1 MGLDGK
7 NIVLAGGGT
16 GGHVIP
22 AIALAEEIVR
32 RGGKARFVGTRDRLE
47 ARLVPQAGFEIDFIR
62 VRPLTGGGVATVILG
77 LVAIPLAV
85 LRSIFLLRKIKA
97 DAVLGVGGYV
107 AGPVVLAG
115 RLIGLQTA
123 LLEQNAAVGLT
134 NKLLAR
140 VVQRAFVSYEET
152 VDAFPAGKAELC
164 GNPVKQSILDAALSR
179 GDKGCNGPMRIVVM
193 GGSQGALAIDERVP
207 TALAGL
213 KAANDFA
220 VTHQCAAGHEKMVEE
235 TYRSAGIT
243 VEVVPFIDDMAATY
257 AVADLVIA
265 RSGATTVSELTVMG
279 LPAVLLPYPHHRDKQ
294 QQRNAEP
301 MRRRGAAEVLDENL
315 TGVPEMMAAIEKFVA
330 DDGYRKKAAVASA
343 SLGRPDA
350 ARFIIDHLENAIGGA
365 P

>member
-1 MGLDGK
+1 MGLDEK

-32 RGGKARFVGTRDRLE
+32 RGGKVRFVGTRDRLE

-62 VRPLTGGGVATVILG
+62 VRPLAGGGMVTAILG
-77 LVAIPLAV
+77 LTTIPLAV
-85 LRSIFLLRKIKA
+85 LRSIFLLRKIEA

-115 RLIGLQTA
+115 RLLGLPTA
-123 LLEQNAAVGLT
+123 LLEQNAAVGVT
-134 NKLLAR
+134 NRLLAR
-140 VVQRAFVSYEET
+140 VVHLAFVSYKET
-152 VDAFPAGKAELC
+152 LAAFPAGKAELC

-179 GDKGCNGPMRIVVM
+179 GEKSFDDPVRIVVM

-207 TALAGL
+207 KALTGL
-213 KAANDFA
+213 NVSDDIA

-235 TYRSAGIT
+235 TYRSGGIT
-243 VEVVPFIDDMAATY
+243 VDVVPFIDDMATAY
-257 AVADLVIA
+257 AAADLVIA

-279 LPAVLLPYPHHRDKQ
+279 LPAVLLPYPHHKDRQ
-294 QQRNAEP
+294 QQRNAQP
-301 MRRRGAAEVLDENL
+301 MRRQGAAEVLDENL
-315 TGVPEMMAAIEKFVA
+315 TGVPEMMEAIKKFVSDA
-330 DDGYRKKAAVASA
+330 AYRKKAATASA

-350 ARFIIDHLENAIGGA
+350 ARTIVDRLENAIGGA